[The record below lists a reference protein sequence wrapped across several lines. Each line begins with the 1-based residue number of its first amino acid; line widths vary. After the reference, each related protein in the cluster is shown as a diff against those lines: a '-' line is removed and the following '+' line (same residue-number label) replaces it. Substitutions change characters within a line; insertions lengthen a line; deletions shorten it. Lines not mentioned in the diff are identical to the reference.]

1 MTAITAGRYSVP
13 LIRSFC
19 DSVMGCFRTNMP
31 LYNLLREIKM
41 FIPNFLPQLYDTQP
55 NRRCLLQS
63 YIPGDRIIF
72 KIAAITGT
80 VLVLFKDAVNCDDY
94 VCLSVM

>member
-1 MTAITAGRYSVP
+1 
-13 LIRSFC
+13 
-19 DSVMGCFRTNMP
+19 
-31 LYNLLREIKM
+31 M